1 MLPMRVAGKF
11 IHGDRRKITVE
22 KTSSFHSCHYINIIQ
37 YGEKARISDF
47 SIYLR
52 IYYVKDESFVFT
64 SIALQIGKNGYDY
77 FRSQLR
83 KLSYQAASTL
93 QKEKLLGERKCCR
106 NFPEHCRDVIGD
118 LPHSAALPE
127 KNARTCDGAVYGSLN
142 QNTSIT

>member
-22 KTSSFHSCHYINIIQ
+22 KNFFISFMPLHKYHLVWRRSKEFQI
-37 YGEKARISDF
+37 F
-47 SIYLR
+47 SIYSW

-83 KLSYQAASTL
+83 KLSYQAHYRKKNCWAR
-93 QKEKLLGERKCCR
+93 EKCCR